1 MRGRQKSSVRA
12 QVEFRGL
19 IENAENLKNIE
30 SAKRDLGGE
39 SKRNRGGGGGGERGV
54 ISFPLE
60 LNLPVVCSVCRG
72 QRRPQAVNTTEYR
85 PGISPQPVMGMQIY
99 NTQGK
104 LGPTCDNLWY

>member
-39 SKRNRGGGGGGERGV
+39 SKRNRGGGGGGVE
-54 ISFPLE
+54 
-60 LNLPVVCSVCRG
+60 
-72 QRRPQAVNTTEYR
+72 
-85 PGISPQPVMGMQIY
+85 
-99 NTQGK
+99 GK
-104 LGPTCDNLWY
+104 GE

>member
-39 SKRNRGGGGGGERGV
+39 SKRNRGGGGGWRGKG
-54 ISFPLE
+54 S
-60 LNLPVVCSVCRG
+60 NLVPIRTQFASRMQCVPG
-72 QRRPQAVNTTEYR
+72 TE
-85 PGISPQPVMGMQIY
+85 
-99 NTQGK
+99 T
-104 LGPTCDNLWY
+104 PTSG

>member
-39 SKRNRGGGGGGERGV
+39 SKRNRDGVRRGKG
-54 ISFPLE
+54 S
-60 LNLPVVCSVCRG
+60 NLVPIRTQFASRMQCVPG
-72 QRRPQAVNTTEYR
+72 TE
-85 PGISPQPVMGMQIY
+85 
-99 NTQGK
+99 T
-104 LGPTCDNLWY
+104 PTSG